1 MDDFKAISE
10 TSPISIGRQIE
21 ILKMAKCVFESSCLY
36 NMDEITRVFVDQ
48 IPRGFGNEITR
59 GLCCVIG
66 EIILQDTTNQI
77 VLRSIEY
84 ERKTPIA
91 TLFIPC
97 FTKENA
103 LKSNTNARE
112 NDDWA
117 FWWDISY
124 DRGSITNRIAFLDW
138 LINKLEET
146 QK

>member
-10 TSPISIGRQIE
+10 TSPISIGKQIE
-21 ILKMAKCVFESSCLY
+21 ILKMAKCVFECHY
-36 NMDEITRVFVDQ
+36 NVDEIA
-48 IPRGFGNEITR
+48 R
-59 GLCCVIG
+59 GLCWTIT
-66 EIILQDTTNQI
+66 EIILKDPMNNFI
-77 VLRSIEY
+77 LRSSEY
-84 ERKTPIA
+84 ERNTPIA

-112 NDDWA
+112 NDAWA
-117 FWWDISY
+117 FWWDIGY
-124 DRGSITNRIAFLDW
+124 DRGGITNRIAFLDW